1 MAEAQN
7 GGQAVVDVSVIIA
20 NYNGEKFI
28 ADAIRSACRQTIR
41 NIEIIVSDDS
51 STDSSVGIVESLI
64 ADDDRIRLVRSDVN
78 GGPAA
83 ARNRALDIARG
94 EWISVLD
101 SDDLMHPRRLQSIIE
116 EAVKSQADIVADD
129 LLLFDASRQASP
141 QTLFSNRWAKS
152 PQWVSPEEYVLT
164 NNPYGRGPALGYL
177 KPVIRS
183 STISQHKVRYDERL
197 TIAEDYDFVFRL
209 LMAGAKFRTLPQIG
223 YFYRRHSGS
232 VSHRLSSDALQRIA
246 DSEAGWAKRWP
257 QAGMQSALRARER
270 SIRRAIAFDRLVQHI
285 KAGQMAAAV
294 RAVMADPAAAFLL
307 YLPAWQFIKR
317 LGRTREKNSNEGRR
331 QICVLTRQ
339 RIVGRTNGSSR
350 YLLDIAAYLK
360 ERGADVHL
368 VVPSPITMGR
378 LPFLRLSDDMAI
390 FRSIR
395 FRGTVRIGRYIVAC
409 DPRIAVK
416 SAMGVVDRFLYR
428 KGLTSRPM
436 FSPAPYA
443 IAQPLA
449 RKDQLFIAQV
459 APPVGDVLIADY
471 CFLTDAYPYAL
482 RPDARRLVIMHDLF
496 SSRSSQFDSLNA
508 SDSVASVPLAEEVQ
522 MLSAADT
529 IVAIQRDEA
538 AVLQRKLPGHE
549 ILIAPIAALPVK
561 KPQPGNADIV
571 LFVGSS
577 AAPNVDGIKWF
588 IDSCW
593 PTIRQRRPNAALYV
607 AGSVCSGLA
616 QVPAGT
622 RLLNVVENLDELYTE
637 ASVVI
642 SPLRAGSGL
651 KIKFIEALSKGKAV
665 VATTTTLQGVS
676 DIMGGCAMISDSA
689 PVFATMVV
697 ELLADD
703 GMRAELGAKGLSVIS
718 GHFAPERAYGGIAA
732 AAGQTGGAGIGVF
745 PASQA

>member
-7 GGQAVVDVSVIIA
+7 GGQTVVEASVIIA

-28 ADAIRSACRQTIR
+28 GDAIRSACRQTLR
-41 NIEIIVSDDS
+41 NIEVIVSDDA
-51 STDSSVGIVESLI
+51 STDSSVGIVEDLI
-64 ADDDRIRLVRSDVN
+64 AEDGRIRLIKSDVN

-83 ARNRALDIARG
+83 ARNRALSLARG

-101 SDDLMHPRRLQSIIE
+101 GDDLMHPRRLQSIIE
-116 EAVKSQADIVADD
+116 EGIKSQADIVADD
-129 LLLFDASRQASP
+129 LLLFDAGRQAAP

-197 TIAEDYDFVFRL
+197 TIAEDYDFIFRL

-232 VSHRLSSDALQRIA
+232 VSHRLSSDALQRIV
-246 DSEAGWAKRWP
+246 DSETGWAKRWP
-257 QAGMQSALRARER
+257 QALLQSALRARER
-270 SIRRAIAFDRLVQHI
+270 SLRRAISFDKLVQYI
-285 KAGQMAAAV
+285 KAGQMVAAV
-294 RAVMADPAAAFLL
+294 RKAIADPAAALLL

-317 LGRTREKNSNEGRR
+317 FGRTPANNSSAGRRR
-331 QICVLTRQ
+331 QICILTRQ

-350 YLLDIAAYLK
+350 YLLDIAAYLM

-378 LPFLRLSDDMAI
+378 LPYLRLSDDMAI

-395 FRGTVRIGRYIVAC
+395 FRGTVRIGRYIVAW

-416 SAMGVVDRFLYR
+416 SVMGVVDRFLYR
-428 KGLTSRPM
+428 RGWTARPI

-443 IAQPLA
+443 IAQPLT

-508 SDSVASVPLAEEVQ
+508 SDSVASLSLAEEVQ

-538 AVLQRKLPGHE
+538 EVLQRKLPGHE
-549 ILIAPIAALPVK
+549 ILVAPIAALPVK

-588 IDSCW
+588 IDFCW
-593 PTIRQRRPNAALYV
+593 PSIRQRRPDAVLNI

-616 QVPAGT
+616 RVPAGT
-622 RLLNVVENLDELYTE
+622 RLLNVVEHLDDLYAE

-651 KIKFIEALSKGKAV
+651 KIKLIEALSKGKAV

-676 DIMGGCAMISDSA
+676 DIMDGCAVIGDSA
-689 PVFATMVV
+689 PVFAAKVV

-703 GMRAELGAKGLSVIS
+703 AMRLELGAKGLSVIS
-718 GHFAPERAYGGIAA
+718 RHFAPDRAYGGIAA
-732 AAGQTGGAGIGVF
+732 AAGAGIDVF
-745 PASQA
+745 CAS

>member
-1 MAEAQN
+1 
-7 GGQAVVDVSVIIA
+7 
-20 NYNGEKFI
+20 
-28 ADAIRSACRQTIR
+28 
-41 NIEIIVSDDS
+41 
-51 STDSSVGIVESLI
+51 
-64 ADDDRIRLVRSDVN
+64 
-78 GGPAA
+78 
-83 ARNRALDIARG
+83 
-94 EWISVLD
+94 
-101 SDDLMHPRRLQSIIE
+101 
-116 EAVKSQADIVADD
+116 
-129 LLLFDASRQASP
+129 
-141 QTLFSNRWAKS
+141 
-152 PQWVSPEEYVLT
+152 
-164 NNPYGRGPALGYL
+164 
-177 KPVIRS
+177 
-183 STISQHKVRYDERL
+183 
-197 TIAEDYDFVFRL
+197 
-209 LMAGAKFRTLPQIG
+209 
-223 YFYRRHSGS
+223 
-232 VSHRLSSDALQRIA
+232 
-246 DSEAGWAKRWP
+246 
-257 QAGMQSALRARER
+257 
-270 SIRRAIAFDRLVQHI
+270 
-285 KAGQMAAAV
+285 
-294 RAVMADPAAAFLL
+294 
-307 YLPAWQFIKR
+307 
-317 LGRTREKNSNEGRR
+317 
-331 QICVLTRQ
+331 
-339 RIVGRTNGSSR
+339 
-350 YLLDIAAYLK
+350 
-360 ERGADVHL
+360 
-368 VVPSPITMGR
+368 
-378 LPFLRLSDDMAI
+378 MAI

-428 KGLTSRPM
+428 KGLTARPI

-508 SDSVASVPLAEEVQ
+508 SDSVASIPLAEEVQ

-593 PTIRQRRPNAALYV
+593 PTIRQRRPDAVLNI

-622 RLLNVVENLDELYTE
+622 RLLNVVENLDELYAE